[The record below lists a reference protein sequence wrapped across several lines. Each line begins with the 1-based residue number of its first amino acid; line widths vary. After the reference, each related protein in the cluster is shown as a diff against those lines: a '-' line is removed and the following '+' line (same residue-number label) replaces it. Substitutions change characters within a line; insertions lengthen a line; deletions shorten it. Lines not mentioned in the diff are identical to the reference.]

1 MNECDERGILMAYFA
16 IIASIFT
23 GEFFIK
29 ELVEHYVKPGEKKLI
44 LKEKLFLTKYHNYG
58 AALNFMEKKQGMVA
72 ILSVILSIIC
82 TIFFLITFTRGGK
95 EPLKLS
101 LAFLLGGAY
110 SNTYDRLK
118 RKYVVDYVGFQH
130 KKKRKKE
137 IIYNLSDF
145 CIILGAMFSALFG
158 IK

>member
-1 MNECDERGILMAYFA
+1 MGMAYFA

-29 ELVEHYVKPGEKKLI
+29 ELVENYVKDGEKKLI
-44 LKEKLFLTKYHNYG
+44 LKDRLFLTKYHNYG
-58 AALNFMEKKQGMVA
+58 AALNFMEKKKGFVA
-72 ILSVILSIIC
+72 AASVVLSVIC
-82 TIFFLITFTRGGK
+82 TILFLVTLTKGGK
-95 EPLKLS
+95 EPLKVS

-118 RKYVVDYVGFQH
+118 RKYVVDYVGVNR
-130 KKKRKKE
+130 KRKRKME
-137 IIYNLSDF
+137 VIYNLSDF

-158 IK
+158 VK

>member
-1 MNECDERGILMAYFA
+1 MAYLA
-16 IIASIFT
+16 LIASIFT

-29 ELVEHYVKPGEKKLI
+29 ELVENYVKDGDKKLL
-44 LKEKLFLTKYHNYG
+44 LKDKLFLTKYHNHG
-58 AALNFMEKKQGMVA
+58 AALNFLEKKKGVVA
-72 ILSVILSIIC
+72 VISVILSIVC
-82 TIFFLITFTRGGK
+82 TILFFFTLTKQGK

-118 RKYVVDYVGFQH
+118 RKYVVDYVGFHH
-130 KKKRKKE
+130 KKKRKRE

-145 CIILGAMFSALFG
+145 CIIFGAMFSALFG
-158 IK
+158 VK

>member
-1 MNECDERGILMAYFA
+1 MAYLA
-16 IIASIFT
+16 IIASIFI
-23 GEFFIK
+23 GEFMIK
-29 ELVEHYVKPGEKKLI
+29 ELVEKYVKNGEKKLI
-44 LKEKLFLTKYHNYG
+44 LKEKLFLTKYHNHG
-58 AALNFMEKKQGMVA
+58 AALNFMEKKKGLVA
-72 ILSVILSIIC
+72 FISVLLSLVC
-82 TIFFLITFTRGGK
+82 TILFFITLTKEGK

-118 RKYVVDYVGFQH
+118 RKYVVDYVGFHH
-130 KKKRKKE
+130 KKKRKTE

-158 IK
+158 VK